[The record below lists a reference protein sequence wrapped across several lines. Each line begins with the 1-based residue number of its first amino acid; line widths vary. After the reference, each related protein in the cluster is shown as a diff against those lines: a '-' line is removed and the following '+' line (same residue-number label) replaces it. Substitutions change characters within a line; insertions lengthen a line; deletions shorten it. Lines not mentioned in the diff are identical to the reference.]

1 MPQVEFIQGIPVDL
15 DQDNFFDTKVNNMI
29 IIDDLMSLS
38 AKDPRINDLFTEGS
52 LHRNLSVIV
61 LNQNLYFRKN
71 PTQRRNCQYLT
82 LFNNP
87 VEKQPVSIFAR
98 QTYSG
103 KLQFFMD
110 IFQRIA
116 NNPYGLLFVNL
127 KPTTKDNVRLREK
140 VFDLLRD

>member
-29 IIDDLMSLS
+29 IIDDLMSLY

-52 LHRNLSVIV
+52 LYGNLSVIV
-61 LNQNLYFRKN
+61 LNQNLYFRNN

-82 LFNNP
+82 LFNNQ

-98 QTYSG
+98 QMYSG
-103 KLQFFMD
+103 
-110 IFQRIA
+110 
-116 NNPYGLLFVNL
+116 
-127 KPTTKDNVRLREK
+127 
-140 VFDLLRD
+140 

>member
-71 PTQRRNCQYLT
+71 PTQRKN
-82 LFNNP
+82 
-87 VEKQPVSIFAR
+87 SIFDA
-98 QTYSG
+98 
-103 KLQFFMD
+103 F
-110 IFQRIA
+110 
-116 NNPYGLLFVNL
+116 
-127 KPTTKDNVRLREK
+127 
-140 VFDLLRD
+140 

>member
-52 LHRNLSVIV
+52 LLRNLSVIV

-71 PTQRRNCQYLT
+71 PTQRKN
-82 LFNNP
+82 
-87 VEKQPVSIFAR
+87 SIFDA
-98 QTYSG
+98 
-103 KLQFFMD
+103 F
-110 IFQRIA
+110 
-116 NNPYGLLFVNL
+116 
-127 KPTTKDNVRLREK
+127 
-140 VFDLLRD
+140 

>member
-15 DQDNFFDTKVNNMI
+15 DQDNFFDTKVNTMI

-52 LHRNLSVIV
+52 LHYLSVIV
-61 LNQNLYFRKN
+61 PNQNLYFRKN

-87 VEKQPVSIFAR
+87 VEKQPFSIFAR
-98 QTYSG
+98 QMFSG
-103 KLQFFMD
+103 KSQYFMD

-116 NNPYGLLFVNL
+116 NKPY
-127 KPTTKDNVRLREK
+127 
-140 VFDLLRD
+140 